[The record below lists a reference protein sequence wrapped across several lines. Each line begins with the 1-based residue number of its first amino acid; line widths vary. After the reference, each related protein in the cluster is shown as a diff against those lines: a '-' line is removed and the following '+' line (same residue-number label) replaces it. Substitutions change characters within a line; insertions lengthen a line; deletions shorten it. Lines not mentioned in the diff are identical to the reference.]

1 MVKWLYKTIIR
12 DALSG
17 NSQDA
22 QHAWVPSSGI
32 VTTKPVHLCG
42 VSHSYLQ
49 LPTEKNLKKNI
60 LYNTQIT
67 YII

>member
-22 QHAWVPSSGI
+22 QHVWVPSSGI
-32 VTTKPVHLCG
+32 VTKPVHFY
-42 VSHSYLQ
+42 VEYLSF
-49 LPTEKNLKKNI
+49 LPA
-60 LYNTQIT
+60 IT
-67 YII
+67 YRKESEKEYFI